1 MASQTKRLPILV
13 LPVAAVIAI
22 IGGGAIVYKGYVS
35 SLRERS
41 TLDKIEALGDAQQ
54 GIGRSYARTLSGIEA
69 LRREFRALVDK
80 NPDMPSAELQALA
93 DRATL
98 RVIESEGL
106 AGDVDRVVRYVAELD
121 SCIARGACD
130 PKVATGQE
138 SPQAA
143 LRNWE
148 QWYRPYLEWHGNGA
162 RDAAQ
167 GFYRY
172 LHRAPA

>member
-1 MASQTKRLPILV
+1 MASQNRRLSILV

-22 IGGGAIVYKGYVS
+22 IGGGAIVYKSYVS
-35 SLRERS
+35 ELRERA
-41 TLDKIEALGDAQQ
+41 TLDKIEALGDEQN
-54 GIGRSYARTLSGIEA
+54 GVGRSYARTLSGIET

-80 NPDMPSAELQALA
+80 NPDLPSAELQALA
-93 DRATL
+93 GQTTL
-98 RVIESEGL
+98 RVIADEGL
-106 AGDVDRVVRYVAELD
+106 SSDVDHVVSYVAELD
-121 SCIARGACD
+121 SCIAKGDCD
-130 PKVATGQE
+130 PRVATGQE
-138 SPQAA
+138 SPLAA